1 MLGLIH
7 MNKTLETLLK
17 RAADWPPAAQ
27 EAAAVAL
34 VDIEERLAEIQALD
48 ADERAARLA
57 ELRDTLEHSIQR
69 GGSYTDEDIEASIAA
84 RLDAW
89 ERHHSRP

>member
-1 MLGLIH
+1 

-27 EAAAVAL
+27 EEATVAL
-34 VDIEERLAEIQALD
+34 VEIEERMALARSLTAE
-48 ADERAARLA
+48 ERATRVA
-57 ELRDTLEHSIQR
+57 ELRDTLRHSIER
-69 GGSYTDEDIEASIAA
+69 GGSHMDEEVGASIAT

-89 ERHHSRP
+89 ERERSRT

>member
-1 MLGLIH
+1 MH

-34 VDIEERLAEIQALD
+34 VDIEERLAEVESLN
-48 ADERAARLA
+48 ADERAARLV

-69 GGSYTDEDIEASIAA
+69 GGSYTDEDIETSIAA

-89 ERHHSRP
+89 ERQRLRP